1 MPTIYFLG
9 TGDSRG
15 VPRVLCDCDVCR
27 TAAQKNL
34 RTRPSVLLGA
44 ETGGTLLID
53 ISPDIRQQFL
63 SLRASSLKII
73 STAII
78 THAHHDHIGGLGDF
92 ADFFLWDRSEAVIYS
107 NEQVISE
114 LTSRFPYLNQR
125 RKTIKFI
132 EQTQLSWEG
141 YDITLHV
148 LNHGRNGLSQGVF
161 LKNRQSGY
169 KFAYA
174 PDCFDLTPE
183 QKKFFYE
190 LDLLILGTPYFNED
204 TPHTLRSLYDVQEAL
219 ALKEELKIR
228 QLILTH
234 LSHEI
239 DYEKHSQLLPSG
251 VLFAFDKMTF
261 SFPQP

>member
-9 TGDSRG
+9 SGDSRG
-15 VPRVLCDCDVCR
+15 VPRILCDCDVCR
-27 TAAQKNL
+27 AREQKNL
-34 RTRPSVLLGA
+34 RTRPSILLGA
-44 ETGGTLLID
+44 ESGETLLID

-63 SLRASSLKII
+63 SLRSSSLKII
-73 STAII
+73 STAIL

-107 NEQVISE
+107 GKHVISE
-114 LTSRFPYLNQR
+114 LITRFPYINKR

-141 YDITLHV
+141 YDITLHI

-174 PDCFDLTPE
+174 PDCFDLSSE
-183 QKKFFYE
+183 QKEHFYA
-190 LDLLILGTPYFNED
+190 LDLLILGTPYFSED
-204 TPHTLRSLYDVQEAL
+204 TPRALRSLYDVQEAL

-228 QLILTH
+228 RLILTH

-239 DYEKHSQLLPSG
+239 DYEKHSRLLPSG
-251 VLFAFDKMTF
+251 VMMAFDRMTF
-261 SFPQP
+261 SF